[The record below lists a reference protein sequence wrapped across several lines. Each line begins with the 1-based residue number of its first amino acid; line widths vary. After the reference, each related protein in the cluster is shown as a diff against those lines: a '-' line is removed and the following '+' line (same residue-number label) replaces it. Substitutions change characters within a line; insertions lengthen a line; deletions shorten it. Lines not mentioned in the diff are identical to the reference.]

1 MPQSPSATARIAG
14 PPSSTPLAW
23 SNTENLKAAGG
34 FTRRVAS
41 CSQSLRTIL
50 AIAAVSLAAAGCSLT
65 PDREP
70 PPPVAWAE
78 QTPSAAI
85 AMAFAAL
92 DAAPAP
98 APANTAAVNGP
109 NAQGSCKDLEFS
121 FLNSSCSKK
130 HKKRATIRHHRVAT
144 FVIGRPDTTTSSV
157 RPPAEPANVGQS
169 AADGSD
175 AGSTSQDPK
184 SECAQAWPYYDRA
197 CLLKRTGGNAR
208 VVRVI
213 ALGRQT
219 PVR

>member
-1 MPQSPSATARIAG
+1 MSQNPSAAAGIAG
-14 PPSSTPLAW
+14 LASGAFLPL
-23 SNTENLKAAGG
+23 SNTEKLEAAGG
-34 FTRRVAS
+34 FSFAS
-41 CSQSLRTIL
+41 CSQSWRTIL
-50 AIAAVSLAAAGCSLT
+50 TIAAVSLAAAGCSLT
-65 PDREP
+65 PEREP
-70 PPPVAWAE
+70 LPPVAWAE

-92 DAAPAP
+92 DAAP

-130 HKKRATIRHHRVAT
+130 HKKHATIRNHRVAT

-157 RPPAEPANVGQS
+157 SSSAEPANVGQS
-169 AADGSD
+169 TAHGSD
-175 AGSTSQDPK
+175 AGGTSQDPK
-184 SECAQAWPYYDRA
+184 SECAQAWPYYDHT
-197 CLLKRTGGNAR
+197 CLLKRAGGSAR

-219 PVR
+219 RVR